1 MKTDYTNLVELTDK
15 KLRTL
20 RNNLNNR
27 LESFSKGNEKHL
39 PPSHM
44 LHGLDA
50 RECQELLQKVHA
62 EMKRRAT
69 SER

>member
-1 MKTDYTNLVELTDK
+1 MKDYSDLSSLTDK

-27 LESFSKGNEKHL
+27 LESFKKGGEKVL

-44 LHGLDA
+44 LHGFD
-50 RECQELLQKVHA
+50 ESQCQELLKKVQA
-62 EMKRRAT
+62 EIKARA
-69 SER
+69 

>member
-1 MKTDYTNLVELTDK
+1 MKDYSDLTELTDK

-27 LESFSKGNEKHL
+27 LESFTKGSEKAL

-44 LHGLDA
+44 LHGHDEGNCKTLLD
-50 RECQELLQKVHA
+50 RVYQ
-62 EMKRRAT
+62 EMKRR
-69 SER
+69 SKG